1 MYIAVQVLVV
11 TGAARG
17 LGRELVDAVLA
28 RGATT
33 VYPAARN
40 PSAVR
45 ADHSLGT
52 RLGLTPTRRGRSESI
67 LYGEMIAA
75 RSPAVT

>member
-1 MYIAVQVLVV
+1 MHIAEQVVVV

-28 RGATT
+28 RGATK
-33 VYPAARN
+33 VYAAARN

-45 ADHSLGT
+45 ADHS
-52 RLGLTPTRRGRSESI
+52 S
-67 LYGEMIAA
+67 
-75 RSPAVT
+75 VT